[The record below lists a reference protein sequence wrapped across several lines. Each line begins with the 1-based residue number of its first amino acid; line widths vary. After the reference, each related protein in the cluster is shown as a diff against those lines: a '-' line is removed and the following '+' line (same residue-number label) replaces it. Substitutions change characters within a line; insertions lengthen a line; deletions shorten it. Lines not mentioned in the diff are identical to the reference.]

1 MKNFR
6 ELQLALFC
14 TAFFVFSS
22 SISAALKVQ
31 HKNEKIVH
39 HTIWFGEEE
48 LVGYWNYSVPNA
60 PYEYSKGDLLINKEK
75 DSFTVKIML
84 PAGSMNAENVVVQDN
99 KITFK
104 VYVEGS
110 LVIVALEAQGDTI
123 SGVAETPEG
132 TLQIKGTKGVRP

>member
-6 ELQLALFC
+6 GLQLVIFC
-14 TAFFVFSS
+14 TAFLVFSTS
-22 SISAALKVQ
+22 MSAVLKVQ

-39 HTIWFGEEE
+39 NTFWFGEEE

-60 PYEYSKGDLLINKEK
+60 PYEYSKGDLLIDKEN
-75 DSFTVKIML
+75 DGFTVKIIL
-84 PAGSMNAENVVVQDN
+84 PAGSMNAQNVVVQGN
-99 KITFK
+99 KINFK

-110 LVIVALEAQGDTI
+110 LVTVALEAQGDTI

-132 TLQIKGTKGVRP
+132 SLQIKGIKGARP